1 LSKSI
6 APAGIAKAPTG
17 RQCLGVLPKLVGVS
31 APAPPFNPLGQS
43 SPRMKQRPIALD
55 SVDQKLLAL
64 LRENARES
72 TAALARSL
80 GLSRTTVQ
88 SRIERLERAKIIVGY
103 SVRLSETQERGAVH
117 AYLMITVK
125 PKHAARVET
134 SVRKMSEVRVLQAV
148 SGAFDM
154 MALAVTDSITEMDEL
169 IDAIGALDGVERTTS
184 SIVLSTKFE
193 R

>member
-1 LSKSI
+1 LSKSV

-17 RQCLGVLPKLVGVS
+17 RQCLGVSPNLIGIS
-31 APAPPFNPLGQS
+31 AVP
-43 SPRMKQRPIALD
+43 PRMKHRALALD
-55 SVDQKLLAL
+55 PVDQQLLAL

-88 SRIERLERAKIIVGY
+88 SRIQRLERAKIIVGY

-117 AYLMITVK
+117 AYIMITVK
-125 PKHAARVET
+125 PKQAARVET
-134 SVRKMSEVRVLQAV
+134 AVRKMSQVRVLQAV

-154 MALAVTDSITEMDEL
+154 MALAVTDSITDMDAL
-169 IDAIGALDGVERTTS
+169 IDAIGELDGVERTTS

>member
-1 LSKSI
+1 M
-6 APAGIAKAPTG
+6 
-17 RQCLGVLPKLVGVS
+17 
-31 APAPPFNPLGQS
+31 NN
-43 SPRMKQRPIALD
+43 LD
-55 SVDQKLLAL
+55 DTDRRLLAL
-64 LRENARES
+64 LRDNARAPIAE
-72 TAALARSL
+72 LARKL

-117 AYLMITVK
+117 AYIMVTVK
-125 PKHAARVET
+125 PKQAARVET
-134 SVRKMSEVRVLQAV
+134 AIRRMTQIRVLQAV

-154 MALAVTDSITEMDEL
+154 MALAVTDSITDMDEL
-169 IDAIGALDGVERTTS
+169 IDAIGGLDGVERTHS

>member
-1 LSKSI
+1 MGALSKSI

-17 RQCLGVLPKLVGVS
+17 RQCFGVLP
-31 APAPPFNPLGQS
+31 NPTVTLTDH
-43 SPRMKQRPIALD
+43 PRRMKHRPVALD
-55 SVDQKLLAL
+55 PVDQQLLAL

-88 SRIERLERAKIIVGY
+88 SRIERLERAKVIVGY

-117 AYLMITVK
+117 AYVMITIK

-134 SVRKMSEVRVLQAV
+134 AVRKMSQVRVLQAV

-154 MALAVTDSITEMDEL
+154 MALAVTDSITDMDEL
-169 IDAIGALDGVERTTS
+169 IDAIGGLDGVERTNS